1 LSFKIAKQNKM
12 KAKYTLLSIAFSLF
26 IATACE
32 KLLPVSPEDSE
43 VLDGTIKDLTTSET
57 AQFLRGDVAFAKVFT
72 ANTGLGPLFVSNSCI
87 SCHAGDGKGHPSTS
101 LVRFGQ
107 NDETGNKFLMLGG
120 PQLQHRA
127 ITGFNPENIPSG
139 ASHSTF
145 IAPSNTGLGFLEAVS
160 DADILALADPD
171 DKDNDGV
178 SGVPNWIDLPSFL
191 TPKSN
196 AITKNGKYI
205 GRFGRK
211 AGAYNLFNQT
221 VNAYNQD
228 MGIISTY
235 SPNDTYSQ
243 EALDPEV
250 NNTEIADVVHYL
262 QTLKAPIQ
270 RSVESVE
277 VKAGKELFIKN
288 QCAACHTPS
297 MKTATSPIQGLNNK
311 IFAAYTDLLM
321 HDMGKD
327 LDDNYT
333 EGSAKTFEWR
343 TTPLWGLGL
352 AKDSQ
357 GGKVHL
363 MHDGRAKNIEE
374 AILLHG
380 GEAQKSRQKY
390 AALSSKEKQELIT
403 FLESL

>member
-1 LSFKIAKQNKM
+1 M
-12 KAKYTLLSIAFSLF
+12 KAKYTIFIISIGFF

-32 KLLPVSPEDSE
+32 KLLPVSPEKNT
-43 VLDGTIKDLTTSET
+43 VLDGTIEELTTAET
-57 AQFLRGDVAFAKVFT
+57 TQFLRGDAAFTKVFT
-72 ANTGLGPLFVSNSCI
+72 TSTGLGPIFVSNSCI
-87 SCHAGDGKGHPSTS
+87 SCHAGDGKGHPSTN
-101 LVRFGQ
+101 LIRFGQ
-107 NDETGNKFLMLGG
+107 TDETGNHFLMQGG

-127 ITGFNPENIPSG
+127 ITGFNPENIPFG
-139 ASHSTF
+139 ASQATF

-160 DADILALADPD
+160 DTDILALSDPD
-171 DKDNDGV
+171 DKDNDGI
-178 SGVPNWIDLPSFL
+178 SGVPNWIELANFL
-191 TPKSN
+191 TPKPN

-228 MGIISTY
+228 MGIVSAY
-235 SPNDTYSQ
+235 SPNDTYSK
-243 EALDPEV
+243 ETLDPEIS
-250 NNTEIADVVHYL
+250 NAEIADVVHYL

-270 RSVESVE
+270 RTVESTQ
-277 VKAGKELFIKN
+277 VKAGKELFVKN
-288 QCAACHTPS
+288 QCGACHTPS
-297 MKTATSPIQGLNNK
+297 MKTANSTIQGLNNK
-311 IFAAYTDLLM
+311 TFAAYTDLLM

-363 MHDGRAKNIEE
+363 MHDGRAKSIEE

-380 GEAQKSRQKY
+380 GEALKSRQKY

>member
-1 LSFKIAKQNKM
+1 M
-12 KAKYTLLSIAFSLF
+12 KAKYTILSIAFSFF

-127 ITGFNPENIPSG
+127 ITGFNPENIPFG

-178 SGVPNWIDLPSFL
+178 SGVPNWIDLLSFL

-221 VNAYNQD
+221 INAYNQD

-235 SPNDTYSQ
+235 SPNDTYC
-243 EALDPEV
+243 V
-250 NNTEIADVVHYL
+250 
-262 QTLKAPIQ
+262 
-270 RSVESVE
+270 
-277 VKAGKELFIKN
+277 
-288 QCAACHTPS
+288 
-297 MKTATSPIQGLNNK
+297 
-311 IFAAYTDLLM
+311 
-321 HDMGKD
+321 
-327 LDDNYT
+327 
-333 EGSAKTFEWR
+333 WR
-343 TTPLWGLGL
+343 
-352 AKDSQ
+352 
-357 GGKVHL
+357 
-363 MHDGRAKNIEE
+363 R
-374 AILLHG
+374 
-380 GEAQKSRQKY
+380 Y
-390 AALSSKEKQELIT
+390 
-403 FLESL
+403 

>member
-1 LSFKIAKQNKM
+1 M
-12 KAKYTLLSIAFSLF
+12 KAKYTILSIAFSLF

-57 AQFLRGDVAFAKVFT
+57 AQFLRGDAAFAKVFT

-107 NDETGNKFLMLGG
+107 NDETGNKFLIQGG

-127 ITGFNPENIPSG
+127 ITGFNPENVPSG
-139 ASHSTF
+139 ASQATF

-160 DADILALADPD
+160 DADILALSDPE

-178 SGVPNWIDLPSFL
+178 SGVPNWIELPSFL
-191 TPKSN
+191 TPKPN
-196 AITKNGKYI
+196 AIAKNGKYI

-228 MGIISTY
+228 MGIVSSY
-235 SPNDTYSQ
+235 SPNDTYSR

-250 NNTEIADVVHYL
+250 SNAEIADVVHYL

-270 RSVESVE
+270 RNTESVE
-277 VKAGKELFIKN
+277 VKAGKEIFQKT
-288 QCAACHTPS
+288 QCTACHTPS
-297 MKTATSPIQGLNNK
+297 MKTSNSPIQGLNNK
-311 IFAAYTDLLM
+311 TFAAYTDLLM

-374 AILLHG
+374 AILQHG

-390 AALSSKEKQELIT
+390 AALSIKEKQELIT

>member
-1 LSFKIAKQNKM
+1 M
-12 KAKYTLLSIAFSLF
+12 KAKYTILSIAFSLF
-26 IATACE
+26 ITTACE

-57 AQFLRGDVAFAKVFT
+57 TQFLRGDAAFAKVFT
-72 ANTGLGPLFVSNSCI
+72 ANMGLGPLFVSTSCI

-127 ITGFNPENIPSG
+127 IIGFNPENIPFG

-160 DADILALADPD
+160 DADILALSDPE
-171 DKDNDGV
+171 DKDNDGI
-178 SGVPNWIDLPSFL
+178 SGVPNWIELPNFL
-191 TPKSN
+191 TPKPN
-196 AITKNGKYI
+196 AIAKNGKYI

-211 AGAYNLFNQT
+211 AGVYNLFNQT

-228 MGIISTY
+228 MGIVSAY
-235 SPNDTYSQ
+235 SPYDTYSR

-250 NNTEIADVVHYL
+250 SNAEIADVVHYL

-270 RSVESVE
+270 RNTESVE
-277 VKAGKELFIKN
+277 AKAGKEIFQEI

-297 MKTATSPIQGLNNK
+297 MKTANSPIQGLNNK

-363 MHDGRAKNIEE
+363 MHDGRAKSIDE

-380 GEAQKSRQKY
+380 GEALKSRQKY
-390 AALSSKEKQELIT
+390 VALSSKEKQELVT